1 MRKLSKEF
9 NIDARCILSPLMIDQ
24 FIKHKPMDMDEFR
37 NKIPLKIRNSINRE
51 QLVYMNDIFEVLIH
65 EQ

>member
-1 MRKLSKEF
+1 
-9 NIDARCILSPLMIDQ
+9 
-24 FIKHKPMDMDEFR
+24 MDMDEFR

-65 EQ
+65 QQQTI